1 MADVQDLMMKLG
13 ITEQEAVE
21 LMAYDKAV
29 DRGEKTEFDLSKEQQ
44 AVVKKMTITHG
55 RQTTGETKPRVRKEN
70 ATKGG
75 LIAKLAEFMG
85 ENAENVV
92 ILNKERQIAFQIGE
106 DMFELTLVQKRKPK
120 N

>member
-1 MADVQDLMMKLG
+1 MANAQELMEKLG
-13 ITEQEAVE
+13 ITEEEALE

-55 RQTTGETKPRVRKEN
+55 RQTTGETKPRTRKEN

-75 LIAKLAEFMG
+75 LIAKLAKFMQ

-92 ILNKERQIAFQIGE
+92 ITNKERQISFQIGE

-120 N
+120 K